1 MKLDFNKKYTTIAVY
16 AFLVIAASITFFYL
30 INEHT
35 AVSRVLGMVFNLMM
49 PFIYGAALA
58 YILNPILNWLERKVF
73 PKIFR
78 DKLSRRG
85 QRRLGVLIS
94 FLFAAAVVAVFLAI
108 LIPQLIESVDSLA
121 RSIYAFL
128 PQAQQMLI
136 DFIEEYGS
144 NDVFTTI
151 ISIFGIDTTDP
162 ALALQKLAARSYT
175 FLTQVLPNLFGGVM
189 KFTSGLI
196 NVIVGIIIAVLVVA
210 LAAGFGVWWFML
222 RDSGTQS
229 AQTQSTS
236 QQSGKTK
243 SGDSKAAKD
252 DKPCTAAPDAELSS
266 VDHSD
271 TNLVAQLQ
279 LTSNCAST
287 KDGDTAEF
295 KESDVKVSIK
305 DDEGNVIASAVFDFS
320 KQPVKFNGETANVA
334 LEFTTRQY
342 WRPYDQIETGS
353 AEVILQ
359 TGQSGTGEAGSADGD
374 ALAGS
379 DIDSEDAE
387 RYAQLALSWQLK
399 HDESAASRFYT
410 TYTTQLSSKK
420 NDMKADGKT
429 WHYVD
434 IYEQFLQQRIK
445 HKNAI
450 LIWSGDYPTYT
461 KADASTAYY
470 VILSGDTVDSV
481 KAGDAWCKSN
491 GYGAADCAVVDLQ

>member
-35 AVSRVLGMVFNLMM
+35 TVSRVLGMVFNLMM

-85 QRRLGVLIS
+85 QRRLGVLVS

-144 NDVFTTI
+144 NDVFATI

-196 NVIVGIIIAVLVVA
+196 NVIVGIIIAIYLLLSKEVFYAQVKKLMFAFFPRRFTQGVLNLTHDSNAIFCGFISGKILDSAIIGVLCFIGCSALSMPYAVLVSFIV
-210 LAAGFGVWWFML
+210 GVTNVIPYFGPFIGAIPSIFIIMIADPIKSLIFAVFVL
-222 RDSGTQS
+222 IL
-229 AQTQSTS
+229 
-236 QQSGKTK
+236 QQLDGNIIGPKIL
-243 SGDSKAAKD
+243 GDSTWPFRILGYLCSYLLWRNVWLCRHAHR
-252 DKPCTAAPDAELSS
+252 CTDLCGY
-266 VDHSD
+266 
-271 TNLVAQLQ
+271 L
-279 LTSNCAST
+279 CAH
-287 KDGDTAEF
+287 
-295 KESDVKVSIK
+295 
-305 DDEGNVIASAVFDFS
+305 
-320 KQPVKFNGETANVA
+320 P
-334 LEFTTRQY
+334 
-342 WRPYDQIETGS
+342 
-353 AEVILQ
+353 
-359 TGQSGTGEAGSADGD
+359 
-374 ALAGS
+374 
-379 DIDSEDAE
+379 
-387 RYAQLALSWQLK
+387 
-399 HDESAASRFYT
+399 
-410 TYTTQLSSKK
+410 
-420 NDMKADGKT
+420 
-429 WHYVD
+429 
-434 IYEQFLQQRIK
+434 
-445 HKNAI
+445 
-450 LIWSGDYPTYT
+450 
-461 KADASTAYY
+461 
-470 VILSGDTVDSV
+470 
-481 KAGDAWCKSN
+481 
-491 GYGAADCAVVDLQ
+491 